1 MKYFWIIILFVS
13 FASGCTVIR
22 NSQQEDLAEF
32 AHMAIKVAD
41 VPGDIYTRYYEL
53 NHQYKILNSASQFM
67 DAPKVTDAISD
78 LELKE
83 EDIAMDDAKI
93 HAFKVQYEIMKKFA
107 ALLMAMTD
115 PVYRDN
121 FVKEKDDF
129 MTSFNLLSKKCNTLF
144 PTSRLPSSLGGLVG
158 SLVQEIGSRSI
169 QYMQRKY
176 LVQLLK
182 EAEPSFTAICN
193 FYIDQHAKEIEL
205 LCRNLKE
212 ETDHAFSTYVNNIK
226 NDNQSGNNLLLYQD
240 RLVPLYQSWQAK
252 VKIIRQLSD
261 NQIESMEKLRDAYNA
276 MQHSLVSK
284 MTLREMIPEMG
295 SLYNSFGNI
304 RDAYEQ
310 YADEMKRIRD
320 SRPINN
326 SEK

>member
-1 MKYFWIIILFVS
+1 MKYFWISMLVISV
-13 FASGCTVIR
+13 APGCKVIR
-22 NSQQEDLAEF
+22 NSQQEHLAEF

-67 DAPKVTDAISD
+67 DAPKVTDAIND

-83 EDIAMDDAKI
+83 DDIAMDDAKI
-93 HAFKVQYEIMKKFA
+93 HAFRVQYEILKKFA

-121 FVKEKDDF
+121 FVKEKDEF
-129 MTSFNLLSKKCNTLF
+129 VTSFQLLTKKCNTLF
-144 PTSRLPSSLGGLVG
+144 PSSKLPLSLGGLVG
-158 SLVQEIGSRSI
+158 SMVQEIGMRSI

-176 LVQLLK
+176 LIQLLN
-182 EAEPSFTAICN
+182 EAGPSFTAICD
-193 FYIDQHAKEIEL
+193 FYIDEHSREIEL

-252 VKIIRQLSD
+252 VKIIKQLSV
-261 NQIESMEKLRDAYNA
+261 NQKESMQRLKEVYTALQR
-276 MQHSLVSK
+276 SLVAK
-284 MTLREMIPEMG
+284 VTLKEMVPEMG
-295 SLYNSFGNI
+295 TLYTCFGNI

-310 YADEMKRIRD
+310 YGDEMKRIRD